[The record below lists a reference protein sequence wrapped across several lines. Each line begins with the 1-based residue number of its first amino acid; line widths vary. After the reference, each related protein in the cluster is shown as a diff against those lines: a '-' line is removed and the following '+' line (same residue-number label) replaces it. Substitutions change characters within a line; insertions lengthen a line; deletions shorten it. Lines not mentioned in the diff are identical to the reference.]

1 MMEKI
6 MQALKLSASKFFRY
20 RFRILAAALALA
32 IALSLFHF
40 YTNGSSATAVMSLN
54 YSEASSG
61 LNPNSTRFN
70 ISELVS
76 KKVMTRVV
84 EAAGIEDDVTWD
96 QLAAC
101 VSASYEDSGD
111 NIAKGY
117 ISTSYQIAYNEGRLK
132 TMPEHM
138 PRAED
143 MVKLICS
150 TYKSYFLENYGDNK
164 SVLGYNPLVGTD
176 SEPYISLSSL
186 EVKFKQIS
194 RYIDMRLKENKSYT
208 DESTGVSFNSL
219 LKDVENLTNYDV
231 KNIYSF
237 ILETGVSKDKDELV
251 SLETYKNRIE
261 AITYDTDMAYYD
273 ADNNGIKLYDEA
285 MSAIVMIP
293 SVDKVNEYYMSRTKT
308 ATDSMATAADY
319 ELEEATSYKKS
330 ITDTNYL
337 ISQIKA
343 ASKNPTG
350 NLKTAAEMIT
360 QLSRD
365 ITQISDKLKMLDISY
380 IKHKTQNYLV
390 FTYSQKSFIQ
400 RINPALTA
408 IETVGAV
415 LVFYLVLFVLALR
428 QERKKK
434 KKNAKV

>member
-186 EVKFKQIS
+186 EVKLKQIS
-194 RYIDMRLKENKSYT
+194 RYIDMRLK
-208 DESTGVSFNSL
+208 
-219 LKDVENLTNYDV
+219 
-231 KNIYSF
+231 
-237 ILETGVSKDKDELV
+237 
-251 SLETYKNRIE
+251 
-261 AITYDTDMAYYD
+261 
-273 ADNNGIKLYDEA
+273 
-285 MSAIVMIP
+285 
-293 SVDKVNEYYMSRTKT
+293 
-308 ATDSMATAADY
+308 
-319 ELEEATSYKKS
+319 
-330 ITDTNYL
+330 
-337 ISQIKA
+337 
-343 ASKNPTG
+343 
-350 NLKTAAEMIT
+350 
-360 QLSRD
+360 
-365 ITQISDKLKMLDISY
+365 
-380 IKHKTQNYLV
+380 
-390 FTYSQKSFIQ
+390 
-400 RINPALTA
+400 
-408 IETVGAV
+408 
-415 LVFYLVLFVLALR
+415 
-428 QERKKK
+428 
-434 KKNAKV
+434 KNAKV

>member
-1 MMEKI
+1 
-6 MQALKLSASKFFRY
+6 
-20 RFRILAAALALA
+20 
-32 IALSLFHF
+32 
-40 YTNGSSATAVMSLN
+40 
-54 YSEASSG
+54 
-61 LNPNSTRFN
+61 
-70 ISELVS
+70 
-76 KKVMTRVV
+76 
-84 EAAGIEDDVTWD
+84 
-96 QLAAC
+96 
-101 VSASYEDSGD
+101 
-111 NIAKGY
+111 
-117 ISTSYQIAYNEGRLK
+117 
-132 TMPEHM
+132 
-138 PRAED
+138 
-143 MVKLICS
+143 
-150 TYKSYFLENYGDNK
+150 
-164 SVLGYNPLVGTD
+164 
-176 SEPYISLSSL
+176 
-186 EVKFKQIS
+186 
-194 RYIDMRLKENKSYT
+194 
-208 DESTGVSFNSL
+208 
-219 LKDVENLTNYDV
+219 
-231 KNIYSF
+231 
-237 ILETGVSKDKDELV
+237 
-251 SLETYKNRIE
+251 
-261 AITYDTDMAYYD
+261 
-273 ADNNGIKLYDEA
+273 
-285 MSAIVMIP
+285 MIP